1 MTDLVRIV
9 ASRAGIAV
17 LALLLAGGTALAATS
32 ASMAP
37 ARGDRSVPVQK
48 TAESPEPSESPEAS
62 ESPDPS
68 ESPEAEESPE
78 APESPEA
85 AESPDASPSP
95 ANVDRIVARLAA
107 AGITTTS
114 ADFSALAAKVGVGGA
129 VRVLNFARTSGK
141 TPDEIVA
148 MFQGGMG
155 WGQIVRE
162 LKLDIGPGIGSI
174 MGKGHA
180 KSGDHVKNPKAV
192 AAHDRKLGRTTP

>member
-48 TAESPEPSESPEAS
+48 TAESPEPSESPEA
-62 ESPDPS
+62 
-68 ESPEAEESPE
+68 EESPE
-78 APESPEA
+78 ASESPEA

-129 VRVLNFARTSGK
+129 VRVLNFAHTSGK